1 MRTPQ
6 PGEAKGPPRGTATAG
21 SLPLAGA
28 PLEPHL
34 RPAHLCG
41 FPPCESRRGR
51 APQGFF
57 GVLGVFPPLCLPPA
71 PSTGAPCALQFP
83 PADTWWGSETGH
95 PAAGGGQQHPRD
107 PSEPKGGSVNP
118 GGGLW
123 VEGGPLPQ
131 LLGLRRKARL
141 EGLQGVGKGGFNNH
155 KSSQLGGAFTAT
167 PTSNPL
173 CYEELKLPG
182 SVLIEGFLTALIGM
196 R

>member
-1 MRTPQ
+1 MGPPWSPTCSAPTSAAFPRVKADGDVPPRDFLGCWGCFHPSACPQHPAPGRPARCSSPPQTLGGAPKPGTPQ
-6 PGEAKGPPRGTATAG
+6 P
-21 SLPLAGA
+21 
-28 PLEPHL
+28 
-34 RPAHLCG
+34 
-41 FPPCESRRGR
+41 
-51 APQGFF
+51 
-57 GVLGVFPPLCLPPA
+57 
-71 PSTGAPCALQFP
+71 
-83 PADTWWGSETGH
+83 
-95 PAAGGGQQHPRD
+95 GGGQQHPRD

-123 VEGGPLPQ
+123 EEGGPLPQ

-141 EGLQGVGKGGFNNH
+141 EGLRGVGKGGFNNH

>member
-1 MRTPQ
+1 MGREAQTHGGAFLVGLYEDPQ

-21 SLPLAGA
+21 SLPLDGA

-34 RPAHLCG
+34 LCAHLCG

-95 PAAGGGQQHPRD
+95 PAAGGGAAASPR
-107 PSEPKGGSVNP
+107 
-118 GGGLW
+118 
-123 VEGGPLPQ
+123 PLGAKR
-131 LLGLRRKARL
+131 GLR
-141 EGLQGVGKGGFNNH
+141 
-155 KSSQLGGAFTAT
+155 KSRGGAMGRRGSPPSA
-167 PTSNPL
+167 
-173 CYEELKLPG
+173 PG
-182 SVLIEGFLTALIGM
+182 AAAQSLAGRAARGGKRGI
-196 R
+196 